1 MLRITISTMTNNQ
14 NILRFLLPTILLTG
28 IWLTAQPR
36 DAHAQVPGTVEV
48 FIAEFNEHALRQ
60 RMEANATALLSELN
74 AAFTQQRDLQL
85 RAAFVAEEYHK
96 ALHEMWR
103 SAHFYVP
110 DDRVIEMA
118 SALTSG
124 YYEMRNVPLLFS
136 KPDDDEH
143 YEEAVIQFSPS
154 GLITEFRIGLPSH
167 RYQQLMRQGEDQID
181 SANRQ
186 RILSFTENFRTAY
199 NRKDIDYINT
209 VFSDQALI
217 IVGRVVQSTGT
228 RSAYEQQVEYL
239 QFTKDEYID
248 RLRNIFRA
256 NTWIDVGFEE
266 IRILRHPRHPDI
278 YGVNLTQYYNSSIYS
293 DVGYLFLLIDF
304 RKPEEPMIHVRTW
317 QPRNAT
323 PEEQIFTLGDMEIF

>member
-1 MLRITISTMTNNQ
+1 MSIIPKSQKSLIIALLMVPLLHM
-14 NILRFLLPTILLTG
+14 ILPATVL
-28 IWLTAQPR
+28 AQTP
-36 DAHAQVPGTVEV
+36 PTVEV
-48 FIAEFNEHALRQ
+48 FIAEFTNHELRQ
-60 RMEANATALLSELN
+60 RMERNAGALLTEIN
-74 AAFTQQRDLQL
+74 AAFIEQRDLRL
-85 RAAFVAEEYHK
+85 SAANISAEYHA
-96 ALHEMWR
+96 ALNEMWKTAR
-103 SAHFYVP
+103 FYVP
-110 DDRVIEMA
+110 DDRIIEVA
-118 SALTSG
+118 STLTSG
-124 YYEMRNVPLLFS
+124 YHEMRNIPLFFS

-143 YEEAVIQFSPS
+143 YEEAVMQFSAAGIIS
-154 GLITEFRIGLPSH
+154 EFRIGLPSH

-239 QFTKDEYID
+239 QFTKDEYIE
-248 RLRNIFRA
+248 RLRNIFRS
-256 NTWIDVGFEE
+256 NTWIDVGFED
-266 IRILRHPRHPDI
+266 IRILRHPRLQHM

-304 RKPEEPMIHVRTW
+304 RKPEEPVIHVRTW
-317 QPRNAT
+317 QPRSAT
-323 PEEQIFTLGDMEIF
+323 PESQVFTLGDMEIF